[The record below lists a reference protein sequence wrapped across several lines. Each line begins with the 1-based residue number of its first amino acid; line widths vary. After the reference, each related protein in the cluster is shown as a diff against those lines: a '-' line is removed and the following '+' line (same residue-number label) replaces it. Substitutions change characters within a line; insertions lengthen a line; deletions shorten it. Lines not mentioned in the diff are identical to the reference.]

1 MVKYVPN
8 NVEVLL
14 REVCKELADKDAKI
28 TALENRV
35 TVLENNFT
43 GAVTDSAHFVSSDG
57 TTYTGK
63 SISIVNGIIKTI
75 S

>member
-14 REVCKELADKDAKI
+14 REICKELTEKDVKI
-28 TALENRV
+28 SELENRIA
-35 TVLENNFT
+35 TLENYFT
-43 GAVTDSAHFVSSDG
+43 GALTDSAHFVSSDG

-63 SISIVNGIIKTI
+63 SISVVNGIIKTI
-75 S
+75 A

>member
-1 MVKYVPN
+1 MVKYTPN

-14 REVCKELADKDAKI
+14 REICKELADKDAKI

-35 TVLENNFT
+35 TALENNFS
-43 GAVTDSAHFVSSDG
+43 GALTDSAHYVSSDG

-63 SISIVNGIIKTI
+63 AITIVNGIVKTI
-75 S
+75 V